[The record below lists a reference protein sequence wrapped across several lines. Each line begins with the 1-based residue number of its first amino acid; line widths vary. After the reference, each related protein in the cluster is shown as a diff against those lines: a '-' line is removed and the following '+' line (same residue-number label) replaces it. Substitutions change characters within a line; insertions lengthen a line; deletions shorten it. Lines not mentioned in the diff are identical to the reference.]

1 MLTEIT
7 MPMTKNTQKVS
18 NEEFA
23 YAEIL
28 KLIYE
33 RQFKPG
39 DFLQEKQLSETLGM
53 SRTPINR
60 ALSKMTAEGI
70 LERKKKKGCFIP
82 FVKSEDG
89 KQLFSLR
96 KIIEGQVAWEAAKT
110 CTRDVIATLQQI
122 NLRDQQALDEK
133 NDAIYYS
140 ANRDFH
146 FTLAEEIN
154 NKYLERISKQ
164 LFHQASIYIF
174 FFDSFY
180 HSPIEGKI
188 ETPIQ
193 HETIVQFIEEKDA
206 ESAKAEMVP
215 RGDHTMKMFNQ

>member
-1 MLTEIT
+1 
-7 MPMTKNTQKVS
+7 MTKNTPKATS
-18 NEEFA
+18 EELA
-23 YAEIL
+23 YTKIL

-33 RQFKPG
+33 RKFQPG

-60 ALSKMTAEGI
+60 VLSRMTVEGI

-82 FVKSEDG
+82 LVKSEDG

-96 KIIEGQVAWEAAKT
+96 KLIEGQVAWEAAHACSQDNLAK
-110 CTRDVIATLQQI
+110 LKQI
-122 NLRDQQALDEK
+122 NRQDQQALDEK
-133 NDAIYYS
+133 NNDIYYS
-140 ANRDFH
+140 ANRNFH
-146 FTLAEEIN
+146 FTLAESIN

-180 HSPIEGKI
+180 SSPMDGKI

-193 HETIVQFIEEKDA
+193 HETILQFIAQKDA
-206 ESAKAEMVP
+206 KGARDAMADHI
-215 RGDHTMKMFNQ
+215 DHTMKMFNLFSS

>member
-1 MLTEIT
+1 MKSS
-7 MPMTKNTQKVS
+7 MTKNTPKATS
-18 NEEFA
+18 EELA
-23 YAEIL
+23 YAKIL

-33 RQFKPG
+33 RKFEPG

-60 ALSKMTAEGI
+60 VLSRMTVEGI

-82 FVKSEDG
+82 LVKSEDG

-96 KIIEGQVAWEAAKT
+96 KLIEGQVAWEAAHACSQDNLAK
-110 CTRDVIATLQQI
+110 LKQI
-122 NLRDQQALDEK
+122 NRQDQQALDEK
-133 NDAIYYS
+133 NNDIYYS
-140 ANRDFH
+140 ANRNFH
-146 FTLAEEIN
+146 FTLAESIN

-180 HSPIEGKI
+180 SSPMDGKI

-193 HETIVQFIEEKDA
+193 HETILQFIAQKDA
-206 ESAKAEMVP
+206 KGARDAMADHI
-215 RGDHTMKMFNQ
+215 DHTMKMFNLFSS

>member
-1 MLTEIT
+1 
-7 MPMTKNTQKVS
+7 MTKNTQKATS
-18 NEEFA
+18 EELA
-23 YAEIL
+23 YAKIL

-33 RQFKPG
+33 QKFAPG

-60 ALSKMTAEGI
+60 VLSRMTVEGI

-96 KIIEGQVAWEAAKT
+96 KMIESQVAWEAAHT
-110 CTRDVIATLQQI
+110 CNQNFLARLKQI
-122 NLRDQQALDEK
+122 NRQDQQALDEK
-133 NDAIYYS
+133 NNEIYYL
-140 ANRDFH
+140 ANRNFH
-146 FTLAEEIN
+146 FTLAESIH
-154 NKYLERISKQ
+154 NKYLERTSKQ

-180 HSPIEGKI
+180 SSPMDGKI
-188 ETPIQ
+188 QTPIQ
-193 HETIVQFIEEKDA
+193 HETILQFIERKDA
-206 ESAKAEMVP
+206 QGARAAMADHI
-215 RGDHTMKMFNQ
+215 DHTMKMFNL

>member
-1 MLTEIT
+1 MAMTEEI
-7 MPMTKNTQKVS
+7 KIS
-18 NEEFA
+18 SEEFA

-60 ALSKMTAEGI
+60 ALSKMTVEGI

-96 KIIEGQVAWEAAKT
+96 KIIEGQVAWEAAQN
-110 CTRDVIATLQQI
+110 CTRDVLATLQEI
-122 NLRDQQALDEK
+122 NLRDQKALDEK

-146 FTLAEEIN
+146 FTLAESIN

-180 HSPIEGKI
+180 SSPIEGKI
-188 ETPIQ
+188 KTPVQ
-193 HETIVQFIEEKDA
+193 HETILQFIEQGDA
-206 ESAKAEMVP
+206 QGAKASMIAHI
-215 RGDHTMKMFNQ
+215 DHTMQMFNL